1 MFRGFCFQLCVMYQ
15 KFRLVIKIFL
25 IRGIRM
31 VCFCIFTD
39 HLWWVCTKH
48 LHFILYWTNLYTC
61 QYFPSQKIP
70 ELHTSVSKIQPPPP
84 SPPLFPDAG
93 LPSGGTQKALL
104 VWTLSKLWSWLFRFP
119 KKERKNLKSLSG
131 VWLVVTPWTVT
142 YQAPPSMGF
151 SSQEYWSGLPFPSP
165 GHLPNPGI
173 EPWSPAL

>member
-1 MFRGFCFQLCVMYQ
+1 MFRGFCFQLCVMFQ

-70 ELHTSVSKIQPPPP
+70 ESHTSVSKIQPPLP
-84 SPPLFPDAG
+84 SPPPPFPWCGTAIWWNTEGTSG
-93 LPSGGTQKALL
+93 LDFFKT
-104 VWTLSKLWSWLFRFP
+104 VWSWLLRFP

-131 VWLVVTPWTVT
+131 VWLIVTPWTVT

-151 SSQEYWSGLPFPSP
+151 SG
-165 GHLPNPGI
+165 
-173 EPWSPAL
+173 